1 MYDYGCANDNKKHYN
16 QTSPPEYDLGRVN
29 VPVALYWAQ
38 NDWLADPIDVQ
49 YLKKKLPNIVDE
61 LNIKF
66 YNHLD
71 FVWAINAK
79 SVLYDRMIKLMLKF

>member
-1 MYDYGCANDNKKHYN
+1 MYDYGSAKENKKHYN
-16 QTSPPEYDLGRVN
+16 QTSPPEYNLNRVN
-29 VPVALYWAQ
+29 VPIALYWAQ

-61 LNIKF
+61 LNIQF